1 MRILYDSK
9 NIKFKKPFGC
19 LRQNEECTIKLYI
32 PQSCMTESAVI
43 VFEGEKYGSINVD
56 MTLAARENDY
66 DIYSAEFSLE
76 KCDLYFYYF
85 KINTRE
91 TSFDLFRQGESDT
104 NIGEGCKWQLTCY
117 EEKYDT
123 PSDFKGKVMYQ
134 IFPDRFALGD
144 RAEPVGKLEPYW
156 IHESTGE
163 MPAWRP
169 DDRGKILNND
179 FFGGNLSGI
188 RDELDYIRDLGV
200 SVIYLNPIFKAYSNH
215 RYDTCDY
222 KCIDP
227 LLGDE
232 KDFASLCERA
242 HELGIKIILDGV
254 FSHTGSNSI
263 YFDKEGI
270 FGNGAFSNPQSPY
283 RSWFRFSRYPDVYE
297 SWWGID
303 TLPCVEELS
312 EDYIDYII
320 TGQDSV
326 VRHWMRL
333 GADGFRL
340 DVADELPDEFIKLL
354 HDTVKEEKENSL
366 VIGEV
371 WEDAS
376 NQIAYDVRRRYFA
389 DTELDSVM
397 NYPFMNGIIAFAKG
411 HMEPDSFASLVMTIA
426 ENYPEPVLNC
436 LMNSLSTHD
445 TARIATVLSGVDT
458 YIPREVAASCELTK
472 EQRDISKSR
481 LMLAV
486 MLQFVLPGTACIYY
500 GDEIGMEGFG
510 DPFNRGFFDW
520 SRQDEPVSEYFKF
533 MAKLKNTLPQ
543 LQTGRVN
550 AYEREGILFV
560 ERYDSEGKI
569 TAAVNKSNKE
579 YVVSGKEIIAAHNA
593 TLAGNIAY
601 IANGGFAIYR
611 QQ

>member
-19 LRQNEECTIKLYI
+19 LRQNEECTINLYI

-43 VFEGEKYGSINVD
+43 VLDGEKHGRITVQMKYVSVADGYGIW
-56 MTLAARENDY
+56 
-66 DIYSAEFSLE
+66 SADFSLE
-76 KCDLYFYYF
+76 NCDLYFYYF
-85 KINTRE
+85 RINTKE
-91 TSFDLFRQGESDT
+91 SSFNLYKQGESDT
-104 NIGEGCKWQLTCY
+104 NIGEGGKWQLTCY
-117 EEKYDT
+117 EEDYDT
-123 PSDFKGKVMYQ
+123 PADFRGRVMYQ
-134 IFPDRFALGD
+134 IFPDRFAIGNRTLPD
-144 RAEPVGKLEPYW
+144 GKLEPYW
-156 IHESTGE
+156 VHENMAD
-163 MPAWRP
+163 MPEWRP
-169 DDRGKILNND
+169 DEHGKILNND

-188 RDELDYIRDLGV
+188 TQKLEYIKDLGV
-200 SVIYLNPIFKAYSNH
+200 SIIYLNPIFKAYSNH

-222 KCIDP
+222 KTVDP

-232 KDFASLCERA
+232 NDFSALCKKA

-263 YFDKEGI
+263 YFDKKGI
-270 FGNGAFSNPQSPY
+270 FGGGAYSNPDSPY
-283 RSWFRFSRYPDVYE
+283 RSWFRFSRYPDEYE

-312 EDYIDYII
+312 EDYIRYII
-320 TGQDSV
+320 TGEDSV

-376 NQIAYDVRRRYFA
+376 NKIAYDVRRRYFA

-397 NYPFMNGIIAFAKG
+397 NYPFMNGIIALAKG
-411 HMEPDSFASLVMTIA
+411 DMDANSFSSLVMTIA
-426 ENYPEPVLNC
+426 ENYPEPVLHC

-445 TARIATVLSGVDT
+445 TARIATVLTGADT
-458 YIPREVAASCELTK
+458 YIPREVAASYRLTD
-472 EQRDISKSR
+472 EQRAISHSR

-500 GDEIGMEGFG
+500 GDEIGTEGFG
-510 DPFNRGFFDW
+510 DPFNRSFFDW
-520 SRQDEPVSEYFKF
+520 SRQDEPIREYYRY
-533 MAKLKNTLPQ
+533 MACLKNTLPQ
-543 LQTGRVN
+543 LQTGKVN
-550 AYEREGILFV
+550 VYVKNDILFV
-560 ERYDSEGKI
+560 ERYDNDKKI
-569 TAAVNKSNKE
+569 TAAINKSGRE
-579 YVVSGKEIIAAHNA
+579 YVVSGKKCLVSHNA
-593 TLAGNIAY
+593 TVAGDTVYVGID
-601 IANGGFAIYR
+601 GFVVY
-611 QQ
+611 